1 MLDSIKDKILLP
13 LIYAAAIISAAIIG
27 MFMFFGVS
35 PAWLRFFPYI
45 LIAFGFFG
53 GFALSF
59 VPVFKG
65 RRFIPVICITV
76 AAVLTGILIAVLL

>member
-1 MLDSIKDKILLP
+1 MLDSVKDKILLP
-13 LIYAAAIISAAIIG
+13 LIYAAIVFIVAVIA
-27 MFMFFGVS
+27 MFLLFSVS
-35 PAWLRFFPYI
+35 PAWLRFLPYI

-65 RRFIPVICITV
+65 RKAIPVICVAI
-76 AAVLTGILIAVLL
+76 AAVLTGIVIAII